1 MNEKYIQAVILGS
14 IIGFAILI
22 DDYIG
27 PKPNHRMMQK
37 HVMIKG
43 AKNSDWREKSG
54 KKINLHE
61 LKDHDVSE
69 FQPNDGDGKKIIIKI
84 NSDDLSGLN
93 VQSIVSEVTD
103 AVKIFGEE
111 NLSDEEIDE
120 IKIELKNAKNDISQL
135 LENGNFDIEVEI
147 ENPELKN

>member
-1 MNEKYIQAVILGS
+1 MNEKYIQALILGS
-14 IIGFAILI
+14 IIGFAIVI

-37 HVMIKG
+37 HIMIKDS
-43 AKNSDWREKSG
+43 KNSNWREKSG

-61 LKDHDVSE
+61 LEGHDVLE
-69 FQPNDGDGKKIIIKI
+69 FKSDDDGKKIIIKI

-103 AVKIFGEE
+103 AIKTFGEE
-111 NLSDEEIDE
+111 NTTDEEIDE
-120 IKIELKNAKNDISQL
+120 IKTELQDAKNEVSEL
-135 LENGNFDIEVEI
+135 LENININIEVEV
-147 ENPELKN
+147 ENVEL

>member
-1 MNEKYIQAVILGS
+1 MNEKYIQALILGS
-14 IIGFAILI
+14 IIGFAIVI

-43 AKNSDWREKSG
+43 AKNSDWIEKSG

-61 LKDHDVSE
+61 LEGHDVLE
-69 FQPNDGDGKKIIIKI
+69 FKSDDDDKKIIIKI

-103 AVKIFGEE
+103 AVKTFGEE
-111 NLSDEEIDE
+111 NLTDEEIDE
-120 IKIELKNAKNDISQL
+120 IKTELQDAKNEVSEL
-135 LENGNFDIEVEI
+135 LEKINIEVEV
-147 ENPELKN
+147 ENVEL

>member
-1 MNEKYIQAVILGS
+1 MNEKYIQALILGS
-14 IIGFAILI
+14 IIGFAIVI

-37 HVMIKG
+37 HIMIKDS
-43 AKNSDWREKSG
+43 KNSNWREKSG

-61 LKDHDVSE
+61 LEGHDVLE
-69 FQPNDGDGKKIIIKI
+69 FKSDDDDKKIIIKI

-103 AVKIFGEE
+103 AVKTFGEE
-111 NLSDEEIDE
+111 NLTDEEIDE
-120 IKIELKNAKNDISQL
+120 IKTELQDAKNEVSEL
-135 LENGNFDIEVEI
+135 LENININIEVEV
-147 ENPELKN
+147 ENEEL

>member
-1 MNEKYIQAVILGS
+1 MNEKYIQALIIGS
-14 IIGFAILI
+14 IIGFAIVI

-37 HVMIKG
+37 HIMIKDS
-43 AKNSDWREKSG
+43 KNSNWREKSG

-61 LKDHDVSE
+61 LEGHDVLE
-69 FQPNDGDGKKIIIKI
+69 FKSDDDKKIIIKI

-103 AVKIFGEE
+103 AVKTFGEE
-111 NLSDEEIDE
+111 NLTDEEIDE
-120 IKIELKNAKNDISQL
+120 IKTELQDAKNEVSEL
-135 LENGNFDIEVEI
+135 LENININIEVEV
-147 ENPELKN
+147 ENEEL

>member
-1 MNEKYIQAVILGS
+1 MNEKYIQALILGS
-14 IIGFAILI
+14 IIGFAIVI

-37 HVMIKG
+37 HIMIKDS
-43 AKNSDWREKSG
+43 KNSNWREKSG

-61 LKDHDVSE
+61 LEGHDVLE
-69 FQPNDGDGKKIIIKI
+69 FKSDDDKKINIKI

-103 AVKIFGEE
+103 AVKTFGEE
-111 NLSDEEIDE
+111 NLTDEEIDE
-120 IKIELKNAKNDISQL
+120 IKTELQDAKNEVSEL
-135 LENGNFDIEVEI
+135 LENININIEVEV
-147 ENPELKN
+147 ENVEL

>member
-1 MNEKYIQAVILGS
+1 MNEKYIQALILGS
-14 IIGFAILI
+14 IIGFAIVI

-37 HVMIKG
+37 HIMIKDS
-43 AKNSDWREKSG
+43 KNSNWREKSG

-61 LKDHDVSE
+61 LEGHDVLE
-69 FQPNDGDGKKIIIKI
+69 FKSDDDDKKIIIKI

-103 AVKIFGEE
+103 AVKTFGEE
-111 NLSDEEIDE
+111 NLTDEEIDE
-120 IKIELKNAKNDISQL
+120 IKTELQDAKNEVSEL
-135 LENGNFDIEVEI
+135 LENININIEVEV
-147 ENPELKN
+147 ENVEL

>member
-1 MNEKYIQAVILGS
+1 MNEKYIQALILGS
-14 IIGFAILI
+14 IIGFAIVI

-37 HVMIKG
+37 HIMIKDS
-43 AKNSDWREKSG
+43 KNSNWKEKSG

-61 LKDHDVSE
+61 LEGHDVLE
-69 FQPNDGDGKKIIIKI
+69 FKSDDDDKKIIIKI

-103 AVKIFGEE
+103 AVKTFGEE
-111 NLSDEEIDE
+111 NLTDEEIDE
-120 IKIELKNAKNDISQL
+120 IKTELQDAKNEVSEL
-135 LENGNFDIEVEI
+135 LENININIEVEV
-147 ENPELKN
+147 ENVEL

>member
-1 MNEKYIQAVILGS
+1 MNEKYIQALILGS
-14 IIGFAILI
+14 IIGFAIVI

-37 HVMIKG
+37 HIMIKDS
-43 AKNSDWREKSG
+43 KNSNWREKSG

-61 LKDHDVSE
+61 LEGHDVLE
-69 FQPNDGDGKKIIIKI
+69 FKSDDDGKKIIIKI

-103 AVKIFGEE
+103 AVKTFGEE
-111 NLSDEEIDE
+111 NLTDEEIDE
-120 IKIELKNAKNDISQL
+120 IKTELQDAKNEVSEL
-135 LENGNFDIEVEI
+135 LENININIEVEV
-147 ENPELKN
+147 ENVEL

>member
-1 MNEKYIQAVILGS
+1 MNEKYIQALILGS
-14 IIGFAILI
+14 IIGFAIVI

-37 HVMIKG
+37 HIMIKDS
-43 AKNSDWREKSG
+43 KNSNWREKSG

-61 LKDHDVSE
+61 LEGHDVLE
-69 FQPNDGDGKKIIIKI
+69 FKSDDDGKKIIIKI

-103 AVKIFGEE
+103 AIKTFGEE
-111 NLSDEEIDE
+111 NLTDEEIDE
-120 IKIELKNAKNDISQL
+120 IKTELQDAKNEVSEL
-135 LENGNFDIEVEI
+135 LENININIEVEV
-147 ENPELKN
+147 ENVEL

>member
-1 MNEKYIQAVILGS
+1 MNEKYIQALILGS
-14 IIGFAILI
+14 IIGFAIVI

-37 HVMIKG
+37 HIMIKDS
-43 AKNSDWREKSG
+43 KNSNWREKSG

-61 LKDHDVSE
+61 LEGHDVLE
-69 FQPNDGDGKKIIIKI
+69 FKSDDDDKKITIKI

-103 AVKIFGEE
+103 AVKTFGEE
-111 NLSDEEIDE
+111 NLTDEEIDE
-120 IKIELKNAKNDISQL
+120 IKTELQDAKNEVSEL
-135 LENGNFDIEVEI
+135 LENININIEVEV
-147 ENPELKN
+147 ENEEL

>member
-1 MNEKYIQAVILGS
+1 MNEKYIQALILGS
-14 IIGFAILI
+14 IIGFAIVI

-37 HVMIKG
+37 HIMIKDS
-43 AKNSDWREKSG
+43 KNSNWREKFG

-61 LKDHDVSE
+61 LEGHDVLEIKS
-69 FQPNDGDGKKIIIKI
+69 DDDKKIIIKI

-103 AVKIFGEE
+103 AVKTFGEE
-111 NLSDEEIDE
+111 NLTDEGIDE
-120 IKIELKNAKNDISQL
+120 IKTELQDAKNEVSEL
-135 LENGNFDIEVEI
+135 LENININIEVEV
-147 ENPELKN
+147 ENVEL

>member
-1 MNEKYIQAVILGS
+1 MNEKYIQALILGS
-14 IIGFAILI
+14 IIGFAIVI

-37 HVMIKG
+37 HIMIKDS
-43 AKNSDWREKSG
+43 KNSNWREKSG

-61 LKDHDVSE
+61 LEGHDVLE
-69 FQPNDGDGKKIIIKI
+69 FKSDDDKKIIIKI

-103 AVKIFGEE
+103 AVKTFGEE
-111 NLSDEEIDE
+111 NLTDEEIDE
-120 IKIELKNAKNDISQL
+120 IKTELQDAKNEVSEL
-135 LENGNFDIEVEI
+135 LEKINIEVEV
-147 ENPELKN
+147 ENVEL

>member
-1 MNEKYIQAVILGS
+1 MNEKYIQALILGS
-14 IIGFAILI
+14 IIGFAIVI

-37 HVMIKG
+37 HIMIKDS
-43 AKNSDWREKSG
+43 KNSNWREKSG

-61 LKDHDVSE
+61 LEGHDVLE
-69 FQPNDGDGKKIIIKI
+69 FKSDDDKKIIIKI

-103 AVKIFGEE
+103 AVKTFGEE
-111 NLSDEEIDE
+111 NLTDEEIDE
-120 IKIELKNAKNDISQL
+120 IRTELQDAKNEVSEL
-135 LENGNFDIEVEI
+135 LENININIEVEV
-147 ENPELKN
+147 ENVEL

>member
-1 MNEKYIQAVILGS
+1 MNEKYIQALILGS
-14 IIGFAILI
+14 IIGFAIVI

-37 HVMIKG
+37 HIMIKDS
-43 AKNSDWREKSG
+43 KNSNWREKSG

-61 LKDHDVSE
+61 LEGHDVLE
-69 FQPNDGDGKKIIIKI
+69 FKSDDDDKKIIIKI

-103 AVKIFGEE
+103 AVKTFGQE
-111 NLSDEEIDE
+111 NLTDEEIDE
-120 IKIELKNAKNDISQL
+120 IKTELQDAKNEVSEL
-135 LENGNFDIEVEI
+135 LENININIEVEV
-147 ENPELKN
+147 ENVEL

>member
-1 MNEKYIQAVILGS
+1 MNEKYIQALILGS
-14 IIGFAILI
+14 IIGFAIVI

-37 HVMIKG
+37 HIMIKDS
-43 AKNSDWREKSG
+43 KNSNWREKSG

-61 LKDHDVSE
+61 LEGHDVLEIKS
-69 FQPNDGDGKKIIIKI
+69 DDDKKIIIKI

-103 AVKIFGEE
+103 AVKTFGEE
-111 NLSDEEIDE
+111 NLTDEGIDE
-120 IKIELKNAKNDISQL
+120 IKTELQDAKNEVSEL
-135 LENGNFDIEVEI
+135 LENININIEVEV
-147 ENPELKN
+147 ENVEL

>member
-1 MNEKYIQAVILGS
+1 MNEKYIQALILGS
-14 IIGFAILI
+14 IIGFAIVI

-37 HVMIKG
+37 HIMIKDS
-43 AKNSDWREKSG
+43 KNSNWREKSG

-61 LKDHDVSE
+61 LEGHDVLE
-69 FQPNDGDGKKIIIKI
+69 FKSDDDDKKIIIKI

-103 AVKIFGEE
+103 AVKTFGEE
-111 NLSDEEIDE
+111 NLTDEEIDE
-120 IKIELKNAKNDISQL
+120 IKTELQDAKNEVSEL
-135 LENGNFDIEVEI
+135 LEKINIEVEV
-147 ENPELKN
+147 ENVEL

>member
-1 MNEKYIQAVILGS
+1 MNEKYIQALILGS
-14 IIGFAILI
+14 IIGFAIVI

-37 HVMIKG
+37 HIMIKDS
-43 AKNSDWREKSG
+43 KNSNWREKSG

-61 LKDHDVSE
+61 LEGHDVLE
-69 FQPNDGDGKKIIIKI
+69 FKSDDDDKKIIIKI

-103 AVKIFGEE
+103 AIKTFGEE
-111 NLSDEEIDE
+111 NLTDEEIDE
-120 IKIELKNAKNDISQL
+120 IKTELQDAKNEVSEL
-135 LENGNFDIEVEI
+135 LENININIEVEV
-147 ENPELKN
+147 ENVEL

>member
-1 MNEKYIQAVILGS
+1 MNEKYIQALILGS
-14 IIGFAILI
+14 IIGFAIVI

-37 HVMIKG
+37 HIMIKDS
-43 AKNSDWREKSG
+43 KNSNWREKSG

-61 LKDHDVSE
+61 LEGHDVLE
-69 FQPNDGDGKKIIIKI
+69 FKSDDDKKIIIKI

-103 AVKIFGEE
+103 AVKTFGEE
-111 NLSDEEIDE
+111 NLTDEEIDE
-120 IKIELKNAKNDISQL
+120 IKTELQDAKNEVSEL
-135 LENGNFDIEVEI
+135 LENININIEVEV
-147 ENPELKN
+147 ENVEL

>member
-1 MNEKYIQAVILGS
+1 MNEKYIQALILGS
-14 IIGFAILI
+14 IIGFAIVI

-37 HVMIKG
+37 HIMIKDS
-43 AKNSDWREKSG
+43 KNSNWREKSG

-61 LKDHDVSE
+61 LESHDVLE
-69 FQPNDGDGKKIIIKI
+69 FKSDDDDKKIIIKI

-103 AVKIFGEE
+103 AVKTFGEE
-111 NLSDEEIDE
+111 NLTDEEIDE
-120 IKIELKNAKNDISQL
+120 IKTELQDAKNEVSEL
-135 LENGNFDIEVEI
+135 LENININIEVEV
-147 ENPELKN
+147 ENEEL

>member
-1 MNEKYIQAVILGS
+1 MNEKYMQALILGS
-14 IIGFAILI
+14 IIGFAIVI

-37 HVMIKG
+37 HIMIKDS
-43 AKNSDWREKSG
+43 KNSNWREKSG

-61 LKDHDVSE
+61 LEGHDVLE
-69 FQPNDGDGKKIIIKI
+69 FKSDDDDKKITIKI

-103 AVKIFGEE
+103 AVKTFGEE
-111 NLSDEEIDE
+111 NLTDEEIDE
-120 IKIELKNAKNDISQL
+120 IKTELQDAKNEVSEL
-135 LENGNFDIEVEI
+135 LENININIEVEV
-147 ENPELKN
+147 ENEEL

>member
-1 MNEKYIQAVILGS
+1 MNEKYIQALILGS
-14 IIGFAILI
+14 IIGFAIVI

-37 HVMIKG
+37 HIMIKDS
-43 AKNSDWREKSG
+43 KNSNWREKSG

-61 LKDHDVSE
+61 LEGHDVLE
-69 FQPNDGDGKKIIIKI
+69 FKSDDDDKKITIKI

-103 AVKIFGEE
+103 AVKTFGEE
-111 NLSDEEIDE
+111 NLTDEEIDE
-120 IKIELKNAKNDISQL
+120 IKTELQDAKNEVSEL
-135 LENGNFDIEVEI
+135 LENININIEVEV
-147 ENPELKN
+147 ENVEL

>member
-1 MNEKYIQAVILGS
+1 MNEKYIQALILGS
-14 IIGFAILI
+14 IIGFAIVII

-37 HVMIKG
+37 HIMIKDS
-43 AKNSDWREKSG
+43 KNSNWREKSG

-61 LKDHDVSE
+61 LESHDVLE
-69 FQPNDGDGKKIIIKI
+69 FKSDDDKKIIIKI

-103 AVKIFGEE
+103 AVKTFGEE
-111 NLSDEEIDE
+111 NLTDEEIDE
-120 IKIELKNAKNDISQL
+120 IKTELQDAKNEVSEL
-135 LENGNFDIEVEI
+135 LENININIEVEV
-147 ENPELKN
+147 ENVEL

>member
-1 MNEKYIQAVILGS
+1 MNEKYIQALILGS
-14 IIGFAILI
+14 IIGFAIVI

-37 HVMIKG
+37 HIMIKDS
-43 AKNSDWREKSG
+43 KNSNWREKSG

-61 LKDHDVSE
+61 LEGHEVLE
-69 FQPNDGDGKKIIIKI
+69 FKSDDDKKIIIKI

-103 AVKIFGEE
+103 AIKTFGEE
-111 NLSDEEIDE
+111 NLTDEEIDE
-120 IKIELKNAKNDISQL
+120 IKTELQDAKNEVSEL
-135 LENGNFDIEVEI
+135 LENININIEVEV
-147 ENPELKN
+147 ENVEL

>member
-1 MNEKYIQAVILGS
+1 MNEKYIQALILGS
-14 IIGFAILI
+14 IIGFAIVI

-37 HVMIKG
+37 HIMIKDS
-43 AKNSDWREKSG
+43 KNSNWREKSG

-61 LKDHDVSE
+61 LEGHDVLE
-69 FQPNDGDGKKIIIKI
+69 FKSDDDKKIIIKI

-103 AVKIFGEE
+103 AVKTFGEE
-111 NLSDEEIDE
+111 NLTDEEIDE
-120 IKIELKNAKNDISQL
+120 IKTELQDAKNEVSEL
-135 LENGNFDIEVEI
+135 LENININIEVEV
-147 ENPELKN
+147 ENEEL